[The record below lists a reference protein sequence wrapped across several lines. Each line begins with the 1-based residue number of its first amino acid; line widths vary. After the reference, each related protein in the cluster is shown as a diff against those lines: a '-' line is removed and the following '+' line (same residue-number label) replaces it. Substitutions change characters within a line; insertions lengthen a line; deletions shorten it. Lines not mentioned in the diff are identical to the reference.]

1 MARTGNYA
9 AFYVSEPFSSSNLG
23 ANATKDFIYYNQLKA
38 WSSLDNDFKFVD
50 SHDKNYNVRDGS
62 DWELTLKPRLRNRI
76 SQSKNIILFLSS
88 KTKESKALR
97 EEIDYAVNVKG
108 LPIIII
114 YPEFSEESE
123 ISNGSVISSKVKLLW
138 DKLPILK
145 SSINKVPTI
154 HVPYKKDLIKLSL
167 SDPDF
172 MVGTKINGKKYFYK
186 Y

>member
-114 YPEFSEESE
+114 YPDT
-123 ISNGSVISSKVKLLW
+123 VVL
-138 DKLPILK
+138 
-145 SSINKVPTI
+145 
-154 HVPYKKDLIKLSL
+154 
-167 SDPDF
+167 
-172 MVGTKINGKKYFYK
+172 
-186 Y
+186 